1 MESPY
6 VDSSTAFDIWLN
18 QTLFERNGVTIMPRG
33 SNGPEEIARIRSYEQ
48 NLRDGDR
55 ASGKKGSGVG
65 IDGFGPGNKKGFGS
79 STGMQK
85 NPSRMPKPSF

>member
-1 MESPY
+1 M
-6 VDSSTAFDIWLN
+6 FDIWLN
-18 QTLFERNGVTIMPRG
+18 QTLFECYGVTIMPRG
-33 SNGPEEIARIRSYEQ
+33 SNGPEEISRIRSGEQ

-79 STGMQK
+79 GSMQK

>member
-1 MESPY
+1 M
-6 VDSSTAFDIWLN
+6 
-18 QTLFERNGVTIMPRG
+18 
-33 SNGPEEIARIRSYEQ
+33 

-55 ASGKKGSGVG
+55 ASGKTGSGVG

-85 NPSRMPKPSF
+85 NPARMKKPSF